1 MSRPMSL
8 RELASEIKRLSQLT
22 NTIPSILPP
31 AIGRA
36 TATRDVYIEEYN
48 RLNAI
53 KLQLFPQG
61 VEFIAFRGDE
71 PPTTEAMKKANDATL
86 DSNLK
91 KIATIIFKDPTQ
103 VAILTNP
110 SIRRKAKLS
119 FYDTMRKVYIDR
131 REAQRPQPPP
141 LVIHPLPLIPPPAE
155 QVPIPPEEP
164 EAKVEEPR
172 LQEEEKKRHQYFDAQ
187 GRLDTDILTQVMRV
201 NKVRHPY
208 TWNEKMKSA
217 AFYESY
223 VPPLKEGEEE
233 EMYIDIAERMANG
246 LQVMLNKD
254 PTLIATGVPA
264 NLKITYGYK
273 ARDGSDQWRT
283 KSFESNV
290 LEIAEMIE
298 KIQLWTQEQHAPESD
313 LQVMYSQIR
322 LYIIMKPEGS
332 CNKSKKDGSRR
343 IGEFHI
349 TDRPSKDNNCFFVSA
364 RELFEVER
372 VGTVWANTIRNNFGL
387 PNDSPIS
394 SDNAIKLLNTYAPTK
409 NWRVWSFDLPL
420 GKHEH
425 VTDDSQAVHEIRLDA
440 EHWTKCEYNPQK
452 KCADCGREFYGTHK
466 CNKKRV
472 AYYQAKVRKYGNPD
486 DAPKYLLPRKEQEA
500 NNSDN
505 YLIHF
510 DIETMPDEKRIHQP
524 YAVDYAFR
532 DTYGGHR
539 GNGCMKKFIEDAMK
553 IAAEEPE
560 ETFYLNA
567 YNGAKFD
574 VYPLFRELLDM
585 KIPIKHFVVNCGA
598 IIILEFANLKVFDM
612 YKHCQGD
619 LRTNLINAKCNVLKG
634 DIDHDKIASY
644 GSYDNIPEPCGG
656 AEPCGFCKKDID
668 VYLKADV
675 LGLKE
680 LYEKV
685 NAVVFSKYGV
695 NMTSAIS
702 TSQLTFMVWTR
713 SLGDNMI
720 QLPTLEQEKD
730 FREAVLGAR
739 CYKTR
744 HSYESKEYRDFIN
757 GSAKFEDIKDYNA
770 FIDVVS
776 LYPASMAHNNY
787 PIGPCL
793 KMSADMA
800 KNINMDLSGGAEPSR
815 VLPMGIYNI
824 DYKANRNILHAPCGF
839 KDPKTKSL
847 SWNLEDKQNIF
858 RTSVD
863 IENMIKR
870 GYTVKINHGW
880 YWKESAPIF
889 KEYIEELYKVKD
901 KATKDSPEYTLAKL
915 WMNGLYGK
923 MIQRPIYEKTEIV
936 TSNSDYWKFWGS
948 HEITDITEIDGYE
961 GAETPDGR
969 VCRWSVSGI
978 SRQGKEQKKCITK
991 PTQLGAFILAY
1002 SRRIMMNYMLESNP
1016 DDKPQDDWEYTDTDS
1031 FCVPARCAQRIKRY
1045 NGGTLGDIDDDC
1057 GHGAKVLKAVYIA
1070 PKLYEI
1076 WYALPPGSKMK
1087 GGKLAEEHKVY
1098 RKFAAKG
1105 LEKRDLT
1112 SEKFEVMALGGVVT
1126 TTKAFTFKKI
1136 GLSRNSKQE
1145 HIPQFSVVMAKSGH
1159 NDIETKALTREA
1171 NKSTWSG
1178 RHFIGNGS
1186 VPHGHISI

>member
-1 MSRPMSL
+1 MSRNLSL
-8 RELASEIKRLSQLT
+8 RDLVSEIHRLGQLT
-22 NTIPSILPP
+22 TTIPNALPE
-31 AIGRA
+31 AVGRSVE
-36 TATRDVYIEEYN
+36 VYNAYAHEYN
-48 RLNAI
+48 RLLGI
-53 KLQLFPQG
+53 KQRLFPG
-61 VEFIAFRGDE
+61 GIEFTPFRGDG
-71 PPTTEAMKKANDATL
+71 PPSVESMKKANEATFTK
-86 DSNLK
+86 NLNK
-91 KIATIIFKDPTQ
+91 LAQIIFRDQTSADA
-103 VAILTNP
+103 VSNP
-110 SIRRKAKLS
+110 VIVRRTRLG
-119 FYDTMRKVYIDR
+119 YYQTLRDEYIKR
-131 REAQRPQPPP
+131 LNASLITPAV
-141 LVIHPLPLIPPPAE
+141 VIHPVPQQTIPAE
-155 QVPIPPEEP
+155 EKKVEVIPESIPEPEPEE
-164 EAKVEEPR
+164 
-172 LQEEEKKRHQYFDAQ
+172 EEEKKVVEYFDAQ
-187 GRLDTDILTQVMRV
+187 GKLDVDVLTENMRV
-201 NKVRHPY
+201 NNIKHPFSWNARMQSLGYY
-208 TWNEKMKSA
+208 TT
-217 AFYESY
+217 FT
-223 VPPLKEGEEE
+223 PPLNEGEED
-233 EMYIDIAERMANG
+233 EMYVAIAERMANG
-246 LQVMLNKD
+246 LQVGLSGRFRDITMD
-254 PTLIATGVPA
+254 SPA
-264 NLKITYGYK
+264 ILRITYGYK
-273 ARDGSDQWRT
+273 SRDGSDQWRT
-283 KSFESNV
+283 KTFVEE
-290 LEIAEMIE
+290 LMGIPEMIE
-298 KIQLWTQEQHAPESD
+298 KIQLWTQTQHAPESD
-313 LQVMYSQIR
+313 LQIMYSQIR
-322 LYIIMKPEGS
+322 LFVVAKPSGS
-332 CNKSKKDGSRR
+332 CNKGKKDGSKQ

-364 RELFEVER
+364 RELFGVER
-372 VGTVWANTIRNNFGL
+372 VGNIWANNIRSAFGL
-387 PNDSPIS
+387 KDNDPIS
-394 SDNAIKLLNTYAPTK
+394 SNNAIKLLDGFAPTK

-420 GKHEH
+420 GKHDH
-425 VTDDSQAVHEIRLDA
+425 VVDETQPVHEIRLDA
-440 EHWTKCEYNPQK
+440 DHWTKCEYNPQK
-452 KCADCGREFYGTHK
+452 KCADCGREFYGKHK
-466 CNKKRV
+466 CNRKRV

-486 DAPKYLLPRKEQEA
+486 DAPKFLLPRKEREP
-500 NNSDN
+500 NNKDN

-510 DIETMPDEKRIHQP
+510 DIETMPDENRIHQP

-539 GNGCMKKFIEDAMK
+539 GSGCMKKFIEDAMK
-553 IAAEEPE
+553 IAGEEPE

-585 KIPIKHFVVNCGA
+585 KIPVGHFVVNCGA
-598 IIILEFANLKVFDM
+598 IIILEFANIKVFDM

-644 GSYDNIPEPCGG
+644 GSYDKIPDEM
-656 AEPCGFCKKDID
+656 KRDID

-685 NAVVFSKYGV
+685 NKVVYEKYGL

-713 SLGDNMI
+713 TLGDSMI
-720 QLPTLEQEKD
+720 QLPTMDQEKD

-744 HSYESKEYRDFIN
+744 HSYESKDYRDYIA
-757 GSAKFEDIKDYNA
+757 GTAKFEDVKDYNA

-793 KMSADMA
+793 KMTVEEA
-800 KNINMDLSGGAEPSR
+800 KEIKME

-824 DYKANRNILHAPCGF
+824 DYIANRNILHAPCGV

-847 SWNLEDKQNIF
+847 TWNLEDKQNIF

-870 GYTVKINHGW
+870 GYKVKINHGW
-880 YWKESAPIF
+880 YWKETAPIF

-923 MIQRPIYEKTEIV
+923 MIQRPIYEKTEII
-936 TSNSDYWKFWGS
+936 TTNAQYWSFWGS
-948 HEITDITEIDGYE
+948 HELTDITEIDSE
-961 GAETPDGR
+961 
-969 VCRWSVSGI
+969 RWSVSGV

-1002 SRRIMMNYMLESNP
+1002 SRRIMMDYMTESNP
-1016 DDKPQDDWEYTDTDS
+1016 DDKPEDDWQYTDTDS

-1087 GGKLAEEHKVY
+1087 GGKVAEDHKVY

-1136 GLSRNSKQE
+1136 GLNRNSKQE

-1159 NDIETKALTREA
+1159 SDIETKALTREA
-1171 NKSTWSG
+1171 NKSSWSG